1 MGCQGTLKLVVYGY
15 ITYFFSFKINSSS
28 SLGCF
33 LLLFLSLVAQS
44 GLASEAPTLPHT
56 LVGLDF
62 AVRQIRK
69 GAENGAKAR

>member
-15 ITYFFSFKINSSS
+15 ITYFFSFKINGSS
-28 SLGCF
+28 SLRRF

-56 LVGLDF
+56 LGGQKITNIDLGITSRDT
-62 AVRQIRK
+62 
-69 GAENGAKAR
+69 